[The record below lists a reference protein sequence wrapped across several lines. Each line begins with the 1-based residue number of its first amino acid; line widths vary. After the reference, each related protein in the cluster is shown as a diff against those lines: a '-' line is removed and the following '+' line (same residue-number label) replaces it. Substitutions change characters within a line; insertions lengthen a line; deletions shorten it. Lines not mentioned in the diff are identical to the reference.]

1 MSDAHRAIVISNDEP
16 DSDYGA
22 RRLAS
27 AFDTFFQTEFVN
39 PLDGFEHPDSWLA
52 ERGADVLVLSG
63 SERCVLDELPWMLEE
78 EEVLRAAV
86 AAGVPTLAI
95 CFGHQLLAKAFGCE
109 IVRQDKHVGLFE
121 ITSVGGDGVFGG
133 LGDSIV
139 VPEQHGEQLADVPDG
154 FELIAGSD
162 YCPVQ
167 AFRHGKAP
175 VYGMQFHPCYDATVF
190 DVDEAWA
197 EVGGRD
203 SFVHDGRAILKNVV
217 RIFAEEA
224 A

>member
-1 MSDAHRAIVISNDEP
+1 MSDAHLAIVISNDEP

-27 AFDTFFQTEFVN
+27 AFGTFFRTELVN
-39 PLDGFEHPDSWLA
+39 PLDGFEHPGSWLA
-52 ERGADVLVLSG
+52 ERGANVLVLSG

-109 IVRQDKHVGLFE
+109 IVRREKHIGLFE
-121 ITSVGGDGVFGG
+121 ITPVGRDDVFGG
-133 LGDSIV
+133 LSDSIV
-139 VPEQHGEQLADVPDG
+139 VPQQHSDQVADVPDG
-154 FELIAGSD
+154 FELIASSD
-162 YCPVQ
+162 YCCVQ
-167 AFRHGKAP
+167 AFRHGKVP
-175 VYGMQFHPCYDATVF
+175 VYGMQFHPCYDAAVF

-197 EVGGRD
+197 NLGGRD
-203 SFVHDGRAILKNVV
+203 SFVHDGATVLESVV
-217 RIFAEEA
+217 RVFAEA
-224 A
+224 AA